1 MRSKHFL
8 IAALLLFGIG
18 LGLSFQNT
26 FEKPS
31 QILTGGNSDLKPDN
45 KLFKDNKEPS
55 IVTSD
60 SITSD
65 NKPQKDLDSIP
76 FRYLPWSAQLK
87 QSRPYHEYGS
97 VILKRYDPEPTH
109 YSTENAEQGYMVIEN
124 YPGVLH
130 YRYLPFQG
138 ELKRPYNCFR
148 LEFYNPASKTLIK
161 RVNLIDSSPY
171 NNDRYP
177 ILGFGYP
184 AEEDFNWDD
193 WAAIYPDGQQA
204 FYDKLNQ
211 NEKCYL
217 TVNNVT
223 ALPNGYTIVEHQ
235 LIKMSKVGGPSGW
248 EETLAIYDNQ
258 GNQISTYTTNHD
270 IVATWVSDD
279 GRFLAYVYG
288 GSESSN
294 PQDYNNGGLEIYDLK
309 EDKPVYQKSNKEAQ
323 VMFSRIG
330 MDKLNHLDIPASKL
344 VSIGTHSPDSDAH
357 KVIFLIDFNKNSVS
371 KTKVDKA
378 QYLPLS
384 TKPADSLL
392 KQLPF
397 TREPFSHTGLGNSTL
412 PRDFFRTG
420 PYIQEPNRMGVTKL
434 EFIDERT
441 GVVDKEVDLVEMSPF
456 LEVLNTKEKPE
467 HSKTSLVTIP
477 VQRLDKSG
485 IAFVKNFVEDT
496 TILSRIDKGI
506 LLGFS
511 GEEISAETPGDLE
524 RKNRNTVATSHTLYL
539 MECFRADC
547 QNYAPFLILAEH
559 RVFNKK
565 GEVIATFRTSKGS
578 SSGAPII
585 TGNDNWMAVHY
596 GGALGPDL
604 YWPEGLVIYNLN
616 RKKPAFH
623 TAFETELADPL
634 FPTEEYFVSKHRRKD
649 TVNIEIYH
657 PDQESKFF
665 KSYCT
670 RSTYTSGSLED
681 YKKDGVL
688 FYPQGQP
695 YLPGENGGKKRFTE
709 YFKATRLEKL

>member
-1 MRSKHFL
+1 MRFL
-8 IAALLLFGIG
+8 ITVLVLFGIG
-18 LGLSFQNT
+18 IGLSFQNI
-26 FEKPS
+26 FEKPL
-31 QILTGGNSDLKPDN
+31 QTLTGSNSDGKPDN
-45 KLFKDNKEPS
+45 KLLSGNEAPA
-55 IVTSD
+55 IATPD

-65 NKPQKDLDSIP
+65 NNPQKDLDSIP
-76 FRYLPWSAQLK
+76 FRYLPWSVQLK
-87 QSRPYHEYGS
+87 QSQPYHEYGA
-97 VILKRYDPEPTH
+97 VTLKRYDPEPTH

-161 RVNLIDSSPY
+161 RVDLIDSSPY

-248 EETLAIYDNQ
+248 EETLAIYDNL

-288 GSESSN
+288 GPESSN
-294 PQDYNNGGLEIYDLK
+294 SQDYNNGGLEIYDLK

-323 VMFSRIG
+323 VIFSRIG

-344 VSIGTHSPDSDAH
+344 VYIGTHSPDSETH
-357 KVIFLIDFNKNSVS
+357 KVIFLIDFNNHSVY

-384 TKPADSLL
+384 TNPADSLL
-392 KQLPF
+392 KRLPF
-397 TREPFSHTGLGNSTL
+397 TRESFSRTGLGNSTS

-434 EFIDERT
+434 EFVDERT

-467 HSKTSLVTIP
+467 HSKTGLVTNP

-511 GEEISAETPGDLE
+511 GEEISAETPGDLK

-604 YWPEGLVIYNLN
+604 YWPEGLLIYDLN

-623 TAFETELADPL
+623 AAFKTELVLPV
-634 FPTEEYFVSKHRRKD
+634 FPTEEYFVSKRRRKD

-657 PDQESKFF
+657 PEQESKFF

-670 RSTYTSGSLED
+670 KNTYTSGSLED

-688 FYPQGQP
+688 FYPQNQP
-695 YLPGENGGKKRFTE
+695 YLPGENGEQKRFTE
-709 YFKATRLEKL
+709 HFKATRLKKL

>member
-1 MRSKHFL
+1 VRLKYFL
-8 IAALLLFGIG
+8 IIGLVTFVIG

-26 FEKPS
+26 FETPS
-31 QILTGGNSDLKPDN
+31 QTLTGSNSDLKPDS
-45 KLFKDNKEPS
+45 KLLSGNEEPT
-55 IVTSD
+55 IATHD

-76 FRYLPWSAQLK
+76 FRYLPWSEQLK
-87 QSRPYHEYGS
+87 KSQPYHEYGALT
-97 VILKRYDPEPTH
+97 LKRYDPEPTH
-109 YSTENAEQGYMVIEN
+109 YSTKNAEQGYMVIEN

-148 LEFYNPASKTLIK
+148 LEFYNPASKALMK
-161 RVNLIDSSPY
+161 SVNLIDSSPY

-177 ILGFGYP
+177 ILGLGYP
-184 AEEDFNWDD
+184 AEEDFNWEH

-204 FYDKLNQ
+204 FYDRLNQ

-235 LIKMSKVGGPSGW
+235 LIEMSRAGGPFGW
-248 EETLAIYDNQ
+248 EETLVIYDNL
-258 GNQISTYTTNHD
+258 GNPTSTYTTNHD
-270 IVATWVSDD
+270 IVATWVSDN

-288 GSESSN
+288 GPDSSN
-294 PQDYNNGGLEIYDLK
+294 PKENNHGGLEIYDLK
-309 EDKPVYQKSNKEAQ
+309 EDKLVYQKSNKEEQ

-330 MDKLNHLDIPASKL
+330 MDNLNYLDIPASEM
-344 VSIGTHSPDSDAH
+344 VSVGIHSSNSDAH
-357 KVIFLIDFNKNSVS
+357 KVIFLIDFNNRSIY

-378 QYLPLS
+378 QYLPLR

-392 KQLPF
+392 KRLPF
-397 TREPFSHTGLGNSTL
+397 TREPFSRTNLGNSTS

-420 PYIQEPNRMGVTKL
+420 SYIQEHNRMGVTKL
-434 EFIDERT
+434 EFVDERN
-441 GVVDKEVDLVEMSPF
+441 GVVDKEANLVELSPF
-456 LEVLNTKEKPE
+456 LEILNTKEKLK
-467 HSKTSLVTIP
+467 HSKTGLVP
-477 VQRLDKSG
+477 NSVQRLDKSG

-506 LLGFS
+506 LLGFL
-511 GEEISAETPGDLE
+511 GEEISAETPGDPK

-539 MECFRADC
+539 MECFTADC
-547 QNYAPFLILAEH
+547 RSYDAFLILAEH
-559 RVFNKK
+559 RIFNKR

-578 SSGAPII
+578 CSGAPII
-585 TGNDNWMAVHY
+585 TGNDKWMAVHY

-604 YWPEGLVIYNLN
+604 YWPEGLLIYDLN

-623 TAFETELADPL
+623 AAFKTALVQPV
-634 FPTEEYFVSKHRRKD
+634 FPTEEYFVSKRRIKD

-657 PDQESKFF
+657 PEQESKFF

-670 RSTYTSGSLED
+670 RNTYTSGSIED

-695 YLPGENGGKKRFTE
+695 YLPGENGGKKRFME
-709 YFKATRLEKL
+709 HFKATRLEKL